1 MTRIDELHVL
11 KTLDPAAED
20 IDPHGARAQADLQR
34 ILASEPVLRPA
45 PPRLTSPRK
54 IRRRVAWG
62 AGLVA
67 AVTAAAIVL
76 PSLSGGD
83 EAFASWT
90 GDPAGMSAKQR
101 ADASASCRNEQK
113 ASPEYR
119 DDLSTAVTAISERR
133 GRWTLV
139 VLSGQHRFTALC
151 VTDDS
156 THWFRDFFGS
166 IGRTTVTPPAPRGL
180 APTDLGTGAIDGR
193 ELSVA
198 VGFAGSEV
206 VAVTYTSPAH
216 GKVKATVAGGHFA
229 LWLPGN
235 DLEHASRQGAPVQVT
250 YRDGTTATVQL
261 KF

>member
-11 KTLDPAAED
+11 KTLDPAAAD
-20 IDPHGARAQADLQR
+20 IDPHGTRAQADLQR
-34 ILASEPVLRPA
+34 ILATEPVLRPV
-45 PPRLTSPRK
+45 PPRPAPRRK
-54 IRRRVAWG
+54 IRRRVALG

-67 AVTAAAIVL
+67 AVSATAIVV
-76 PSLSGGD
+76 PSVVGGD

-101 ADASASCRNEQK
+101 ADASASCRQQHK
-113 ASPEYR
+113 VFPEYK

-166 IGRTTVTPPAPRGL
+166 VGRPTVNPPAPRGL
-180 APTDLGTGAIDGR
+180 AATDLGTGAIDGR

-198 VGFAGSEV
+198 VGFAGSQV
-206 VAVTYTSPAH
+206 VAVTYTSPTH

-235 DLEHASRQGAPVQVT
+235 DLEHAARQGAPVQVT
-250 YRDGTTATVQL
+250 YRDGTTARVAL
-261 KF
+261 RL